1 VGDNVAALFR
11 VPYAPNNVLNAN
23 LDWTMLHNGGG
34 NLELFLNYRY
44 QGRQYDTAP
53 TGVNVPG
60 SSEFYS
66 IKPHGVADGRLTWNF
81 DTHGSKKT
89 MRASLWA
96 KNLFNVN
103 YVQHTIGQGAA
114 PYIPVLGASGPVPQT
129 GYYYAATAWAPK
141 AQVGVQ
147 LEYGF

>member
-1 VGDNVAALFR
+1 
-11 VPYAPNNVLNAN
+11 
-23 LDWTMLHNGGG
+23 M
-34 NLELFLNYRY
+34 
-44 QGRQYDTAP
+44 
-53 TGVNVPG
+53 NVPG
-60 SSEFYS
+60 SAEFYS
-66 IKPHGVADGRLTWNF
+66 IGAHGVTDGRLTWNF